1 LGLRALRLFQHGVSF
16 RKLLGGVLPRGVRLV
31 MPAGTSCR
39 YPFRGVEFNTFG
51 ELGAACAS

>member
-1 LGLRALRLFQHGVSF
+1 
-16 RKLLGGVLPRGVRLV
+16 VRLV

>member
-1 LGLRALRLFQHGVSF
+1 
-16 RKLLGGVLPRGVRLV
+16 

-51 ELGAACAS
+51 KLGAVCASWLV